1 MPVIDPD
8 RSSLIVVMQVIDL
21 AENGADAERAAL
33 GAGQGIVVAPE
44 PSGRLGSRTV
54 RAEVG
59 RRSRGRRYACSAGR
73 RIFTAVAPKMRRT
86 AFLIVRDWN
95 TAEDM
100 VQFTFVK
107 LYVAWPRIREDGLE
121 AYARRALMNVCFSH
135 LRKHRRETVSDEIA
149 DPAVGPA
156 TSNVD
161 LSRALALLPP
171 RQRAVVALRY
181 LDDLSVAQVADA
193 LGMAPGTVKSQTSRA
208 LTGLRALLPQL
219 ELDEEVGR

>member
-1 MPVIDPD
+1 VDAGT
-8 RSSLIVVMQVIDL
+8 RARQVD
-21 AENGADAERAAL
+21 E
-33 GAGQGIVVAPE
+33 
-44 PSGRLGSRTV
+44 
-54 RAEVG
+54 
-59 RRSRGRRYACSAGR
+59 Y
-73 RIFTAVAPKMRRT
+73 FTAVAPKMRRT